1 MMQCVQCV
9 SVHANT
15 CPHQK
20 NKNVS
25 LHRSPPHPS
34 SHHSYH
40 THIRG
45 AFTKTNILLKLQSEH
60 DELSQISVFADKDER
75 NPTARA
81 YQMFVLAT
89 SPPDGFGTV
98 RDKLLIRD
106 APTSPRRGSVHPASV
121 VSVGSKLP
129 RPMCTDSCAQYW
141 TPRHFPKGTKYLQ
154 A

>member
-1 MMQCVQCV
+1 MYTLTRAPTKNIKT
-9 SVHANT
+9 SAYTARHPIHPLT
-15 CPHQK
+15 TLTIPPK
-20 NKNVS
+20 NK
-25 LHRSPPHPS
+25 
-34 SHHSYH
+34 
-40 THIRG
+40 RG

-106 APTSPRRGSVHPASV
+106 APASPRRGSVHPASV